1 MPAFPSLQRL
11 VKHVREVHLS
21 KGGRHVHTG
30 ERSKNF
36 VLSKRVQMMHGTPM
50 PAQNA
55 VPSQM
60 PHQLSPPPVQ
70 YQQPQIVYA
79 APPPEPMFV
88 TVPPQPQRANKPM
101 KKPLTGYNLYSSD
114 VRKSICLTNP
124 EATFGDISRLVGTEW
139 KNLPQD
145 QKQLWEDRA
154 SKINEENKDLI
165 VTGGQDST
173 PSTNHSSSTDNYSMV
188 FECAWNKCDYQFE
201 DAADC
206 LEHCIQDENG
216 HVQNTFVDKEHELV

>member
-1 MPAFPSLQRL
+1 MEDSMDGGPSFGSDIATASPAPSIVSTPLT
-11 VKHVREVHLS
+11 S
-21 KGGRHVHTG
+21 KL
-30 ERSKNF
+30 K
-36 VLSKRVQMMHGTPM
+36 
-50 PAQNA
+50 
-55 VPSQM
+55 
-60 PHQLSPPPVQ
+60 
-70 YQQPQIVYA
+70 
-79 APPPEPMFV
+79 
-88 TVPPQPQRANKPM
+88 ANKPM

-216 HVQNTFVDKEHELV
+216 HVQNTFVDKEHELEYHCLWRRCIRIKKNMPAFPSLQRLVKHVREVHLSKGGRHVHTGERSKLVFFF